1 MNSIK
6 DITNQDLPDSS
17 IRAQEIKDIY
27 QKWWKY
33 IDEWFW
39 SLNFWKYW
47 SIIGVMAFIYSTCF
61 MKEQTITLI
70 AGLVSIV
77 FFYFYSRRTW
87 YREGFYDWYD
97 CWKHDAIDE
106 FLEVEWVQE
115 AVIKNKHSR
124 KKFPI

>member
-39 SLNFWKYW
+39 SLRIFGNIEALLGWWLLY
-47 SIIGVMAFIYSTCF
+47 
-61 MKEQTITLI
+61 TLH
-70 AGLVSIV
+70 AL
-77 FFYFYSRRTW
+77 W
-87 YREGFYDWYD
+87 
-97 CWKHDAIDE
+97 
-106 FLEVEWVQE
+106 
-115 AVIKNKHSR
+115 KNKQ
-124 KKFPI
+124 